1 MWMRDRGIKGAS
13 KLNVSELKEK
23 LGELMNRA
31 GGPPPVLGPKGG
43 PIHHMEDLIVSFHS
57 VMSNLMTDFVDQCVV
72 RTVDMEIKIFLSVL
86 DQIDSSLREVGDD
99 PIWITSSNC
108 INLLNLPDIL
118 EKFGPMRY
126 LWEGSMQGEGII
138 KHLRPFVHG
147 MKNNWHV
154 NALTSF
160 CRHRSLLMMKHD
172 DTSIGDRVLGYRNT
186 DKCRKYKCS
195 EACSEAL
202 LQHRPLSAVQFSNGM
217 LGMLLTKDIFVE
229 LHVNNYL
236 HTHFS
241 QAYFTVSIDTTKH
254 RAVTKPG
261 DIVFHLLFLP
271 DIDLETGMMSKN
283 SAYCILR
290 DDWTSLFNNRRFGRQ
305 RFEPA
310 KPIRS

>member
-1 MWMRDRGIKGAS
+1 
-13 KLNVSELKEK
+13 
-23 LGELMNRA
+23 
-31 GGPPPVLGPKGG
+31 
-43 PIHHMEDLIVSFHS
+43 
-57 VMSNLMTDFVDQCVV
+57 
-72 RTVDMEIKIFLSVL
+72 
-86 DQIDSSLREVGDD
+86 
-99 PIWITSSNC
+99 
-108 INLLNLPDIL
+108 
-118 EKFGPMRY
+118 
-126 LWEGSMQGEGII
+126 MQGEGII
-138 KHLRPFVHG
+138 KHLCPFVHR
-147 MKNNWHV
+147 MKNDWHV

-160 CRHRSLLMMKHD
+160 CRHWSLLMMKHN

-217 LGMLLTKDIFVE
+217 LGMLLTKDIFIE

-241 QAYFTVSIDTTKH
+241 QAYFTVSIDTTRH

-290 DDWTSLFNNRRFGRQ
+290 DD
-305 RFEPA
+305 
-310 KPIRS
+310 